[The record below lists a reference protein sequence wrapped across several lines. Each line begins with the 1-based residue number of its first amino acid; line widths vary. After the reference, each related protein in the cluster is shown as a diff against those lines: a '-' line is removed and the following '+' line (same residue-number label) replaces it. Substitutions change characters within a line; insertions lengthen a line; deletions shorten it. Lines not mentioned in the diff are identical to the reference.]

1 MYMTRKRGVD
11 FSENMNME
19 VVKYVAEKEKL
30 KKEKEEAMFLKN
42 ELKIK
47 WETNKET
54 ISVMEN
60 KVSLIKDKL
69 EFVKGL
75 LKEYY
80 LSLLKQGTDIRY
92 IFFYK

>member
-1 MYMTRKRGVD
+1 MYMTRKRGVN
-11 FSENMNME
+11 FFENMNME
-19 VVKYVAEKEKL
+19 VAKYVAEKEKL
-30 KKEKEEAMFLKN
+30 KKEKEEAIFLKN

-69 EFVKGL
+69 EFVRGL

-80 LSLLKQGTDIRY
+80 LSLLKQGTDIRH
-92 IFFYK
+92 IILYK